1 MSRKLQL
8 NLTELDYTRSTKVT
22 DQYRDTKYLI
32 VGKWGLIA
40 DTFSIYSIS
49 GEVVATVRQQSLGMT
64 PKFDLYY
71 LDQFVGSSVIHF
83 TIHYTTIFING
94 VNWLVTGNQDK
105 QTYRVMHG
113 RTRIATIKSYSQSD
127 QVIRIMDVNNTN
139 HEPLVLAIAS
149 IFNHPSL
156 AHASRLK
163 LGVLNKAP
171 VKPKLESEN
180 IQTLHTNQNKR

>member
-8 NLTELDYTRSTKVT
+8 NLTELDHTRSTKVT

-32 VGKWGLIA
+32 VGKWGLID

-71 LDQFVGSSVIHF
+71 LDQFVGGSVIHF
-83 TIHYTTIFING
+83 TMHYTAIFING
-94 VNWLVTGNQDK
+94 INWLVAGNQDK
-105 QTYRVMHG
+105 QTYRIMHG
-113 RTRIATIKSYSQSD
+113 RQRIATIKSYSQSD
-127 QVIRIMDVNNTN
+127 QVIRIMDVDNTN
-139 HEPLVLAIAS
+139 HEPLVLAIAA
-149 IFNHPSL
+149 ILNHPSL

-171 VKPKLESEN
+171 VKPNLESEN
-180 IQTLHTNQNKR
+180 ISTLHNENKR

>member
-8 NLTELDYTRSTKVT
+8 NLTELDHTRSSKVT

-32 VGKWGLIA
+32 VGKWGLVS

-83 TIHYTTIFING
+83 TMRYTTIFING
-94 VNWLVTGNQDK
+94 INWLITGNQEK
-105 QTYRVMHG
+105 QIYHIIHG
-113 RTRIATIKSYSQSD
+113 RDRIATIKSYSQSD
-127 QVIRIMDVNNTN
+127 QVIRIMDIDDTN
-139 HEPLVLAIAS
+139 HEPLVLAIAA
-149 IFNHPSL
+149 ILNHPSL

-171 VKPKLESEN
+171 VKPKLQGEN
-180 IQTLHTNQNKR
+180 IQATHNQ